1 MQYKSLQDS
10 HDLTVLPV
18 ISYIYCVD
26 EFMRPAF
33 YRILQRVLYRAQTD
47 LKCKT
52 GFRENIYNRHFIIY
66 GELVHSPF

>member
-1 MQYKSLQDS
+1 MTSECCQSLA
-10 HDLTVLPV
+10 
-18 ISYIYCVD
+18 IFICVG

-33 YRILQRVLYRAQTD
+33 YCVLQRVLYRAQTE

-52 GFRENIYNRHFIIY
+52 GFRENIYNRHFIIH